1 MLPGPVPKRK
11 GYHGQIQPF
20 LSRSSPGLV
29 LPLDPASTW
38 CLCPWSIGSGPVHVD
53 LVHLSH
59 CHTESDGVFGVL
71 VAGADFFPRSSS
83 LHFACLL
90 VRPAVLQV
98 LCLPR
103 LLFITRW
110 DFFFVIKK
118 IIWDFGLNSMLL
130 MPMLTALL
138 PPPCFTHTVFGLG
151 VIL

>member
-38 CLCPWSIGSGPVHVD
+38 CLCPWSIGFGPVHVD

-71 VAGADFFPRSSS
+71 VAGAGFSHGPATCIFPAHQPGLLLYRYCVYPD
-83 LHFACLL
+83 HCLS
-90 VRPAVLQV
+90 P
-98 LCLPR
+98 
-103 LLFITRW
+103 
-110 DFFFVIKK
+110 DSYKK
-118 IIWDFGLNSMLL
+118 KHPNFWGI
-130 MPMLTALL
+130 
-138 PPPCFTHTVFGLG
+138 LG
-151 VIL
+151 